1 VLKKLSLFISHYQ
14 EVLFK
19 VKKRIEYVDLR
30 YKDGFAVKVIN
41 ESVRKFEKE
50 KIIL

>member
-1 VLKKLSLFISHYQ
+1 
-14 EVLFK
+14 

-30 YKDGFAVKVIN
+30 YKDGFSVKVIN
-41 ESVRKFEKE
+41 ESSRKFKKE